1 MSQEVIR
8 VGDLPLTSVDE
19 SAVLAERK
27 KKKHQAHCKHLHPIK
42 CSEAGETVTIVFILI
57 TPITS

>member
-27 KKKHQAHCKHLHPIK
+27 KKTSSTLQAFASH
-42 CSEAGETVTIVFILI
+42 
-57 TPITS
+57 